1 MTAAAALPASTRHT
15 RRYREHVPCM
25 RVVKQPICVTI
36 EVVLV
41 TFDDAAPVA
50 RKGMWRQVISSMF
63 CMIDASGARIVS
75 LAADLRYMPWANALS
90 V

>member
-1 MTAAAALPASTRHT
+1 
-15 RRYREHVPCM
+15 M

-63 CMIDASGARIVS
+63 CMIDASGARLAS
-75 LAADLRYMPWANALS
+75 LAADLRYIYLVHMLWLWANALS
-90 V
+90 VRHAV

>member
-1 MTAAAALPASTRHT
+1 
-15 RRYREHVPCM
+15 M
-25 RVVKQPICVTI
+25 RVVKQLICVTF
-36 EVVLV
+36 ELVLM

-63 CMIDASGARIVS
+63 CMIDASGARLAS
-75 LAADLRYMPWANALS
+75 LAADLGYMPFANALS